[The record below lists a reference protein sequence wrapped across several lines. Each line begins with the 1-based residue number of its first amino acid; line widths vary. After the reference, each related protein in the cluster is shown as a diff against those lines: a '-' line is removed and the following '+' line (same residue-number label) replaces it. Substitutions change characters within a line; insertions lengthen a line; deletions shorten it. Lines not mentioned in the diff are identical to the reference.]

1 LLLHPVTSIYFASD
15 ECKGVISGVYVM
27 SQKKFNELKD
37 SAELLTLISIFIL
50 SVVAIAPV
58 V

>member
-1 LLLHPVTSIYFASD
+1 
-15 ECKGVISGVYVM
+15 M
-27 SQKKFNELKD
+27 SQKKFNDIKD

-50 SVVAIAPV
+50 SVVAITPV

>member
-1 LLLHPVTSIYFASD
+1 L
-15 ECKGVISGVYVM
+15 CKGVISGVYVM
-27 SQKKFNELKD
+27 SQKKFNEIKD

-50 SVVAIAPV
+50 SVVAITPV

>member
-1 LLLHPVTSIYFASD
+1 VTSIYFASD